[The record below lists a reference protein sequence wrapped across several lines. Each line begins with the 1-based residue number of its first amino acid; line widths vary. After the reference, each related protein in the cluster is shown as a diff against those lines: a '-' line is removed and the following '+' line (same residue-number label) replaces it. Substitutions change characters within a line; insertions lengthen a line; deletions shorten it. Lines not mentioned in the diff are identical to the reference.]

1 MHPSDQANNLSLV
14 SVLMPAYN
22 VATFIDQAIK
32 SILDQTYQNFEL
44 LICDDAS
51 TDNTWDIINS
61 YKDSRI
67 RSFRHESNKGYLQT
81 YNFLISQARGN
92 YLTFQD
98 ADDWSE
104 KTRLEEQLAPFAS
117 DQNLFLT
124 ACNGGFYYSEAIQ
137 SLCPE
142 FESGVISIKE
152 GNFEFMLPS
161 VLFKREVLNTVKG
174 LHSYFDK
181 LTGGDQY
188 FILDILSQFKGF
200 ALNRY
205 LYYAHFNPRSNHR
218 TLNLIRK
225 ATAPNAYYLLKQQR
239 LSTGTDWLK
248 EGKDDLLLAYEQSLL
263 DNRVFMSE
271 KIREYAVYRVDS
283 KQLKPAIS
291 LLWKAF
297 TLNPLNSNIYRTL
310 FYCLR
315 TGIANV

>member
-1 MHPSDQANNLSLV
+1 MHTSDQANSLSLV

-51 TDNTWDIINS
+51 TDNTWDIITS

-81 YNFLISQARGN
+81 YNFLISQAKGN

-104 KTRLEEQLAPFAS
+104 KTRLEEQLAPFAA

-161 VLFKREVLNTVKG
+161 VLFKREVLNKVKG

-205 LYYAHFNPRSNHR
+205 LYYAHFNPKSNHR

-225 ATAPNAYYLLKQQR
+225 ATAPDAYY
-239 LSTGTDWLK
+239 
-248 EGKDDLLLAYEQSLL
+248 
-263 DNRVFMSE
+263 
-271 KIREYAVYRVDS
+271 
-283 KQLKPAIS
+283 
-291 LLWKAF
+291 
-297 TLNPLNSNIYRTL
+297 
-310 FYCLR
+310 
-315 TGIANV
+315 